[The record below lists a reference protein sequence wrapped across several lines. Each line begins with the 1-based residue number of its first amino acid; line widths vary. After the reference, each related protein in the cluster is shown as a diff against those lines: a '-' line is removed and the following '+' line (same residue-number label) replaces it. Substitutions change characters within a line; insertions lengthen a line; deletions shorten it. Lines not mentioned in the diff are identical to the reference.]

1 MHHLRDTVIRSG
13 NLETLCQYSAAMMPW
28 ASAGSKTPV
37 AVEKSPFTQNQSQMI
52 VNAVAAVTPSSFSR
66 DAAEK
71 TVIWKS

>member
-1 MHHLRDTVIRSG
+1 
-13 NLETLCQYSAAMMPW
+13 MMPW
-28 ASAGSKTPV
+28 ASAGLKTPV

-52 VNAVAAVTPSSFSR
+52 VNAVAAVTLSSFSR